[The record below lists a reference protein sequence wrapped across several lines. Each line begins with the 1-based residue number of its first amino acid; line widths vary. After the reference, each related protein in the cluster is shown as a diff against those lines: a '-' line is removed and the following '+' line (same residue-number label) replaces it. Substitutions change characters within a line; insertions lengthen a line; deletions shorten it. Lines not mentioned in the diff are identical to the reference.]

1 MHNAKQV
8 SSSDELSWNFGEGV
22 DSATPGAMIFP
33 ETARISARI
42 AGSGAMPAQ
51 QVASEDL
58 G

>member
-1 MHNAKQV
+1 
-8 SSSDELSWNFGEGV
+8 
-22 DSATPGAMIFP
+22 MIFP
-33 ETARISARI
+33 ETVRISARI

>member
-33 ETARISARI
+33 ETVRISARI
-42 AGSGAMPAQ
+42 AGSGAIAAQ

-58 G
+58 V